1 MRLPLSDN
9 CGSLRPLENLKG
21 PLMDIRAILMGLA
34 FAVMWSSA
42 FTSARIIVADASPLM
57 ALSARY
63 LISGLIGVGV
73 ALALGQTWRLTR
85 AQWRAT
91 IIFGVLQNAVYLG
104 MNFVAMQTVQASL
117 AAIIA
122 STMPLLVGLATWLF
136 LGEKLKPLGIAG
148 LIAGVIGVAIIMGA
162 RINGGVDLTGLV
174 LCGVGV
180 VALSAATLLVRG
192 ATSGGNF
199 LMVVGLQML
208 VGCVALSIATLLF
221 ETPHISPS
229 WPLALAFLYTCLV
242 PGLLA
247 TVVWF
252 WLVNRIG
259 ATRAATFH
267 FLNPFFGVA
276 IAWLLLGEPLGV
288 QDIIGVAVI
297 ALGILAVQVSR
308 QRRA

>member
-1 MRLPLSDN
+1 
-9 CGSLRPLENLKG
+9 
-21 PLMDIRAILMGLA
+21 MGLA

-73 ALALGQTWRLTR
+73 ALALGQTWRLTP

-162 RINGGVDLTGLV
+162 RISGGVDLTGLL

-308 QRRA
+308 QRRT